1 MLPPHVIKLQQLQ
14 IHLLPPA
21 VEIVL
26 AILVLAAAIYDFR
39 YRRIPNWLVLTGICA
54 GFALNGFF
62 FGLGGLG
69 RAAAGFGLAAAI
81 YLPMFALRAMGGGDV
96 KLMVAVGSL
105 AGASNWFALFLITAI
120 VGGIMAVGLLLFR
133 GGFSRTVLN
142 VLRIPRALLRLR
154 APYRDHPELDITHSD
169 AVTLPHGVSIA
180 VGTLLFIALSHG
192 VG

>member
-1 MLPPHVIKLQQLQ
+1 MQ
-14 IHLLPPA
+14 IHILPTAIEIFLA
-21 VEIVL
+21 V
-26 AILVLAAAIYDFR
+26 LVLVAAIYDFR
-39 YRRIPNWLVLTGICA
+39 YRRIPNRLVLTGICA

-69 RAAAGFGLAAAI
+69 SAGAGFGLAAAI

-105 AGASNWFALFLITAI
+105 AGASNWFVLFLITAI
-120 VGGIMAVGLLLFR
+120 VGGIMAVGLLLVR

-154 APYRDHPELDITHSD
+154 APYRDHPELDVTHST
-169 AVTLPHGVSIA
+169 AMTLPHGVSIA
-180 VGTLLFIALSHG
+180 VGTLLFIALSHNAG
-192 VG
+192 